1 MFWDDG
7 FTPHA
12 IFQLGSTPLSAI
24 RWYCMSSF
32 YRHRGHMSHSSTPAF
47 GLWFIPRHHQ
57 RRSQEQAQKIE
68 DEQTRDIQL
77 AEQAIK
83 HKSWFFF
90 LPFFQLPMF
99 VFSSFTHKKKNTV
112 HFGILRLLISKKS
125 LLLEYSISS
134 FLCNNLLQSAKNY
147 SFLNS

>member
-99 VFSSFTHKKKNTV
+99 VFSSFTHKKKYCAFWYFKIT
-112 HFGILRLLISKKS
+112 HIKKS
-125 LLLEYSISS
+125 SLLEYSISS

>member
-7 FTPHA
+7 FTPRA

-99 VFSSFTHKKKNTV
+99 VFSSFTHTQKILHAFWYFKITHIKKE
-112 HFGILRLLISKKS
+112 LI
-125 LLLEYSISS
+125 IRI
-134 FLCNNLLQSAKNY
+134 
-147 SFLNS
+147 

>member
-90 LPFFQLPMF
+90 SLFFNYQCLSL
-99 VFSSFTHKKKNTV
+99 VVLHTKKKYCAFWYFKIT
-112 HFGILRLLISKKS
+112 HIKKS
-125 LLLEYSISS
+125 SLLEYSISS
-134 FLCNNLLQSAKNY
+134 FLCNILLQSAKNY

>member
-1 MFWDDG
+1 MFLDDG

-32 YRHRGHMSHSSTPAF
+32 YRHRVHMSHSSTPAF

-99 VFSSFTHKKKNTV
+99 VFSSFTHTKKKYCAFWYFKIT
-112 HFGILRLLISKKS
+112 HIKKELI
-125 LLLEYSISS
+125 IRI
-134 FLCNNLLQSAKNY
+134 
-147 SFLNS
+147 

>member
-32 YRHRGHMSHSSTPAF
+32 YRHRGHMSHSNTPAF

-90 LPFFQLPMF
+90 SLFFNYQCLSL
-99 VFSSFTHKKKNTV
+99 VVLHTKKKYCAFWYFKIT
-112 HFGILRLLISKKS
+112 HIKKS
-125 LLLEYSISS
+125 SLLEYSISS